1 VVKIGISTPRPKKL
15 AAFFMRRELTAK
27 DAKSAK
33 KSQAL
38 KDFIHL
44 ECAFLG
50 TLPFS

>member
-33 KSQAL
+33 KYRD
-38 KDFIHL
+38 K
-44 ECAFLG
+44 G
-50 TLPFS
+50 VFSINAWN